1 MNTHLPML
9 ASTHKLN
16 NFEYYRF
23 FFFCSI
29 EPGGIGSMSIP
40 PFAGILPTQTYSDEM
55 PRNYDL
61 DSYHSDSSD
70 SSAYRPD
77 SSDSAGIPQDN
88 IMDTS
93 RPGFQQYTD
102 RSGNRNLQSYED
114 LRKQNRAEYQKTRGV
129 NYR

>member
-1 MNTHLPML
+1 MSLP
-9 ASTHKLN
+9 T
-16 NFEYYRF
+16 
-23 FFFCSI
+23 
-29 EPGGIGSMSIP
+29 
-40 PFAGILPTQTYSDEM
+40 FAGILPSQTYSDDM

-61 DSYHSDSSD
+61 DSYRSDSSD
-70 SSAYRPD
+70 SSAYRPE

-102 RSGNRNLQSYED
+102 RSSNRNLQSYED